1 MDIARL
7 GVHESV
13 GAVCP
18 PAAFVEQLQDVDA
31 AVSVVDE
38 DVSAVDAVV
47 TFGHADAFVGLDW
60 VHCIRAGYDDFPVE
74 AYRDAGTALTNS
86 TGIHGASVGETTLG
100 LMLSLARRLHEYRDA
115 QTERTW
121 TTPAWDAPFTLRD
134 ERLTVVGLGTLGRGI
149 ATRGDAIGMHVDGVR
164 RTPARTPHVRTVYT
178 PDRLHE
184 AVADARFVAVAV
196 PLTASTRGLIDADAL
211 AAMRDD
217 AYLVNV
223 ARGAVVEEDALVT
236 ALETDALAGAAL
248 DVFETEPLP
257 ESSPLW
263 DLDDVLVTPHAAPLD
278 REYPTDVA
286 RLVRTNLRHAAADG
300 ALVNRVA

>member
-1 MDIARL
+1 MAVSRL
-7 GVHESV
+7 GVHDSV
-13 GAVCP
+13 RAVCP
-18 PAAFVEQLQDVDA
+18 PATLAEHLRDVDA
-31 AVSVVDE
+31 TVSVVDD
-38 DVSAVDAVV
+38 DVSGVDAVV
-47 TFGHADAFVGLDW
+47 TFSHVDAFVGLDW
-60 VHCIRAGYDDFPVE
+60 VHCIRAGYDDFPLD
-74 AYRDAGTALTNS
+74 AYRDAGTVVTNS
-86 TGIHGASVGETTLG
+86 TGIHGTSVGETALG

-115 QTERTW
+115 QAEQSW

-149 ATRGDAIGMHVDGVR
+149 ATRADAIGMRVDGVR
-164 RTPARTPHVRTVYT
+164 RTPTRTPHTRTVYT

-184 AVADARFVAVAV
+184 AIADARFVAVAV
-196 PLTASTRGLIDADAL
+196 PLTDATRGLIDADAL

-223 ARGAVVEEDALVT
+223 ARGAVVDENALIA
-236 ALETDALAGAAL
+236 ALNADDLAGAAL

-278 REYPTDVA
+278 RAYPAAVA
-286 RLVRTNLRHAAADG
+286 RIVRTNLRRDDG
-300 ALVNRVA
+300 ADVVNRVV